1 MKLNVSL
8 IVTIVLFLLPQQLL
22 AAISDLTK
30 KDEPSN
36 VLHIV
41 VPKAHKSAPAHDS
54 YFPKL
59 IELALE
65 KTKSTDGDYLIDA
78 TSDDTT
84 NFRKLSEMLNN
95 SGAITIM
102 WSSISPELEANLL
115 PIRVSILKGLNSYR
129 VFLIRKEDQ
138 EQFHKIRDLA
148 DLQKFAAG
156 QGAQWADTSV
166 LKRNGIP
173 VISVVNPEVLFDM
186 LVAKRFDFFPRG
198 LYEVWEEQKVHAV
211 KGLIIEDSLLLHY
224 SSPVYFFVN
233 KKDAKAANRIERGL
247 KIAMVDGSFD
257 KLFLSIYGAKLGLDE
272 LKNSKRTVIELLPL
286 VSEPD

>member
-1 MKLNVSL
+1 MKLNLSISVAIL
-8 IVTIVLFLLPQQLL
+8 LFLLSQYIL
-22 AAISDLTK
+22 AGVSDRK
-30 KDEPSN
+30 KNDTPSG
-36 VLHIV
+36 VLHII

-65 KTKSTDGDYLIDA
+65 KTKLSDGEYLIETA
-78 TSDDTT
+78 SDNTT
-84 NFRKLSEMLNN
+84 NFRKVSEMSNS

-102 WSSISPELEANLL
+102 WSSISPELESSLL

-138 EQFHKIRDLA
+138 EKFHNIHDLT
-148 DLQKFAAG
+148 DLQKFVAG

-173 VISVVNPEVLFDM
+173 VASVVNPEMLFDM

-198 LYEVWEEQKVHAV
+198 LYEVWEEQKVHAA

-224 SSPVYFFVN
+224 ASPVYFFVN
-233 KKDAKAANRIERGL
+233 KKDTNAANRIERGL
-247 KIAMVDGSFD
+247 KIAIADGSFD
-257 KLFLSIYGAKLGLDE
+257 ELFLSIYGAKLGLED
-272 LKNSKRTVIELLPL
+272 LKNSKRVKIELRAL
-286 VSEPD
+286 VNEPD